1 MILHVFEC
9 SGCQYEQK
17 HVTSTPTPLGL
28 SYMSECI
35 QCKKIQTFSFV
46 REGNR
51 KEDWYSNILI
61 QVNRKRAGDL
71 SNKARRKSDQSDDG
85 EQSDKVAI

>member
-9 SGCQYEQK
+9 TDCHHAQK

-28 SYMSECI
+28 SYMSECL
-35 QCKKIQTFSFV
+35 QCKKIRTFSFV

-51 KEDWYSNILI
+51 KEDWYSNILK
-61 QVNRKRAGDL
+61 QVNRKKHENQ
-71 SNKARRKSDQSDDG
+71 SYEPKRKDDKTV
-85 EQSDKVAI
+85 KVAS

>member
-9 SGCQYEQK
+9 SECQHQQK

-28 SYMSECI
+28 SYMSECLA
-35 QCKKIQTFSFV
+35 CKQMRTFSFV

-51 KEDWYSNILI
+51 KEDWYSNILL
-61 QVNRKRAGDL
+61 QVKRKR
-71 SNKARRKSDQSDDG
+71 STTPSKSRRKDDQIGDDKI
-85 EQSDKVAI
+85 DKVAI

>member
-1 MILHVFEC
+1 MVLQIFESSEC
-9 SGCQYEQK
+9 HHQQK

-35 QCKKIQTFSFV
+35 PCKKMRTFSFV

-51 KEDWYSNILI
+51 KEDWYSNTLRQIK
-61 QVNRKRAGDL
+61 RKKGK
-71 SNKARRKSDQSDDG
+71 SNKSRRTDDQID
-85 EQSDKVAI
+85 EVAV

>member
-9 SGCQYEQK
+9 SECQYEQK

-35 QCKKIQTFSFV
+35 PCKKIQTFSFV

-51 KEDWYSNILI
+51 KEDWYSNTLL
-61 QVNRKRAGDL
+61 QVKRKMDGDK
-71 SNKARRKSDQSDDG
+71 SNKSRRKGDQPV
-85 EQSDKVAI
+85 KVAI